1 MDTTNNRNLFL
12 GGGLV
17 AVLTCL
23 FLMSACGGPGG
34 GGPQTDAGPMADDGG
49 LPPPDAG
56 MPPPDS
62 GIPDTDAGMTPDGGM
77 PDPDGGMACTSEM
90 LLDRVSPPCDPDTPE
105 GVGQGSGPTGIEGHI
120 GPGHEW
126 NSPMSG
132 GSFATGTA
140 TDAMGRVGISM
151 ACPESYNEPY
161 NGLFYFATDGNWY
174 ANWRNRLVTGV
185 QGNHARIVF
194 AADHRTATLEVFDGG
209 SDVPSATVPL
219 WET

>member
-1 MDTTNNRNLFL
+1 MNNTNNRFL
-12 GGGLV
+12 HLGSGLV
-17 AVLTCL
+17 AVLC
-23 FLMSACGGPGG
+23 FLSFSACGGPGSG
-34 GGPQTDAGPMADDGG
+34 NQTDAGPMPDDGG
-49 LPPPDAG
+49 LPPPPDAG

-62 GIPDTDAGMTPDGGM
+62 GIPDGDAGMTPDGGV
-77 PDPDGGMACTSEM
+77 PDPDGGMACTSDM
-90 LLDRVSPPCDPDTPE
+90 LLMRVSPPCDPDTPE

-120 GPGHEW
+120 GPGHTW
-126 NSPMSG
+126 NSPTG
-132 GSFATGTA
+132 GFSTATA
-140 TDAMGRVGISM
+140 TDSMGRIGINM
-151 ACPESYNEPY
+151 RCDESDIAPY